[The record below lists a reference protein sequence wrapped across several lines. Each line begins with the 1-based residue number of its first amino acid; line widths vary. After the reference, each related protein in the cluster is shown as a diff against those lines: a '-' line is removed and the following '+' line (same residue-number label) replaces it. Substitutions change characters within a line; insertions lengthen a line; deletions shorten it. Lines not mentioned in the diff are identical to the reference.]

1 MGFFSREKKVERIV
15 VLHIGSG
22 SVMGSVVST
31 VDGKT
36 SVHATAFTDIPVLSD
51 LTLEQ
56 FEREMKK
63 ALEQT
68 LAKLSF
74 SKLPAPDRVVVYFAS
89 PWYASQIRTAKM
101 SRPTPFVVSKT
112 IVDDM
117 IARELKAFEDEE
129 ISAKTGTTE
138 ALRAIDSKVIQVKL
152 NEYPH
157 NDPIGLSVREL
168 ELSIFI
174 SVAPER
180 TLSMIEEVIERKFHA
195 PIRFS
200 SFLLASFLVTRDFFS
215 NMSSYILVDVGGEVS
230 DVSLVRDGTLFQT
243 VSFPHGCNFV
253 LRKLSASLGRTTT
266 EAVSLCTLYMEGKV
280 EESIKDTCASV
291 LADAKKVWTE
301 SFQKALFSV
310 SNDLSS
316 PDTVLL
322 SVGTDIAPWFI
333 ETIRNEDFHQY
344 TRVEK
349 ELKVIVLNAELF
361 HDLLTFDVGVDR
373 SPFLMIETLYS
384 VKQKK

>member
-1 MGFFSREKKVERIV
+1 
-15 VLHIGSG
+15 
-22 SVMGSVVST
+22 
-31 VDGKT
+31 
-36 SVHATAFTDIPVLSD
+36 
-51 LTLEQ
+51 
-56 FEREMKK
+56 
-63 ALEQT
+63 
-68 LAKLSF
+68 
-74 SKLPAPDRVVVYFAS
+74 
-89 PWYASQIRTAKM
+89 
-101 SRPTPFVVSKT
+101 
-112 IVDDM
+112 
-117 IARELKAFEDEE
+117 
-129 ISAKTGTTE
+129 
-138 ALRAIDSKVIQVKL
+138 
-152 NEYPH
+152 
-157 NDPIGLSVREL
+157 
-168 ELSIFI
+168 
-174 SVAPER
+174 
-180 TLSMIEEVIERKFHA
+180 
-195 PIRFS
+195 
-200 SFLLASFLVTRDFFS
+200 
-215 NMSSYILVDVGGEVS
+215 MSSYILVDVGGEVS